1 MPGGAPWGLWL
12 LRSLPQDW
20 GSVGGSVDLE
30 DPGGGEAGRDRQS
43 QSGRGCVAAIQ
54 GGYFGDQQ
62 PG

>member
-1 MPGGAPWGLWL
+1 MARLPALAGTGRARGGQGDTA
-12 LRSLPQDW
+12 R
-20 GSVGGSVDLE
+20 
-30 DPGGGEAGRDRQS
+30 